1 MKKYKKIKLKLKL
14 ITIFLLFIFIISY
27 AEANIRNNIKQISN
41 HNSNIIANKI
51 ISDVVTEEIKNSE
64 IKYNQL
70 VQIKYNDNQEITSVQ
85 TDNFYINQLQSNI
98 NNKIVDKLQELDVIK
113 IDINLGS
120 LTSSKFLYARGPKIT
135 MNAKPIG
142 KLNTKIISEFKSTG
156 INQTI
161 HRLNINLSLKITT
174 MLGFYTNTENINID
188 IPISET
194 IIVGKVPEYYTSV
207 IGESEEAISK
217 INEYSPNN
225 QINIE

>member
-1 MKKYKKIKLKLKL
+1 MKNYKKIKIKFKL
-14 ITIFLLFIFIISY
+14 IIIFLLFIFIISY
-27 AEANIRNNIKQISN
+27 TEANIRNNIKQVSN
-41 HNSNIIANKI
+41 HNSNIIANEI
-51 ISDVVTEEIKNSE
+51 ISDVVTEELKNSE

-98 NNKIVDKLQELDVIK
+98 NNKIIDKLQELDVIK

-120 LTSSKFLYARGPKIT
+120 LTSYKFLYAKGPKIT
-135 MNAKPIG
+135 MNAKPVG

-161 HRLNINLSLKITT
+161 HRLNINLSLNITT
-174 MLGFYTNTENINID
+174 MLGFYTNTENISID

-207 IGESEEAISK
+207 IGESEETLSK

-225 QINIE
+225 QIKVE

>member
-1 MKKYKKIKLKLKL
+1 MKNYKRIKIKFKL
-14 ITIFLLFIFIISY
+14 IIIFLLFIFIISY
-27 AEANIRNNIKQISN
+27 TEANIRNNIKQVSN
-41 HNSNIIANKI
+41 HNSNIIANEI
-51 ISDVVTEEIKNSE
+51 ISDVVTEELKNSE

-98 NNKIVDKLQELDVIK
+98 NNKIIDKLQELDVIK

-120 LTSSKFLYARGPKIT
+120 LTSSKFLYAKGPKIT
-135 MNAKPIG
+135 MNAKPVG

-161 HRLNINLSLKITT
+161 HRLNINLSLNITT
-174 MLGFYTNTENINID
+174 MLGFYTNTENISID

-207 IGESEEAISK
+207 IGESEETLSK

-225 QINIE
+225 QIKVE

>member
-1 MKKYKKIKLKLKL
+1 MKNYKKIKIKFKL
-14 ITIFLLFIFIISY
+14 IIIFLLFIFIISY
-27 AEANIRNNIKQISN
+27 TEANIRNNIKQVSN
-41 HNSNIIANKI
+41 HNSNIIANEI
-51 ISDVVTEEIKNSE
+51 ISDVVTEELKNSE

-98 NNKIVDKLQELDVIK
+98 NNKIIDKLQELDVIK

-120 LTSSKFLYARGPKIT
+120 LTSSKFLYAKGPKIT
-135 MNAKPIG
+135 MNAKPVG

-161 HRLNINLSLKITT
+161 HRLNINLSLNITT
-174 MLGFYTNTENINID
+174 MLGFYTNTENISID

-207 IGESEEAISK
+207 IGESEETLSK

-225 QINIE
+225 QIKVE

>member
-98 NNKIVDKLQELDVIK
+98 NNKIVDKLQELDVIN